1 MLSDVW
7 TYVCTYQLRSKKV
20 RELFSLILLQRTETP
35 LSVIPCFARCKD
47 IKCELTRSISA
58 ICTVVSSLQL
68 CRRGRERSTDSRY
81 LLKRRTVAMAIITS
95 VEASVL
101 AMSRDCKVWLTCSI
115 AATCSPPWCPI
126 LLPRKDRYWTE
137 ELSCMAWH
145 SRLAPCSVRSL
156 HPRSTLCTGQAA
168 FCRTRKHATITLC

>member
-1 MLSDVW
+1 M
-7 TYVCTYQLRSKKV
+7 
-20 RELFSLILLQRTETP
+20 
-35 LSVIPCFARCKD
+35 
-47 IKCELTRSISA
+47 
-58 ICTVVSSLQL
+58 CTVVSSLQL

-168 FCRTRKHATITLC
+168 FCRTRKHATITLCWHAHTHMLLTFTHAHMQYIQLYSHNTMHVHEYIYNGL